1 MENQNL
7 KLHSNLRRTIM
18 VVSGIVI
25 SVFFIAMS
33 IWYMEWGHVFE
44 ALSNAQMYPWLF
56 FAVLSYLTG
65 HLVRGA
71 RTRLLVSRDAKLSLF
86 TASNIVVVGY
96 AVNNIFPARIGE
108 LARAGMLCE
117 RTGISFV
124 QSAAVV
130 FLERVLDG
138 IVILLLLVVSAL
150 FINAGGSIE
159 ETIYFASVI
168 LGLAAICVMF
178 AVIAPNRLM
187 GVISKVI
194 YAISPRLHDA
204 AMRFTTSIINGFN
217 YMRRPADALKIFVL
231 SIVIWLFDVGLF
243 LFLLPAFGLELNVWQ
258 AIFVIM
264 FANIGILF
272 PPYSPG
278 YSSPGYIGP
287 FHALCIQG
295 LVFFGIAQAT
305 AVGFAVVMHL
315 AIYLPLIIWGGA
327 VILWYGITLGL
338 TINLAKRAKTIA
350 ELPEQVPVP
359 ANLLGSTSLD
369 KESKSTSVFIFQLTE
384 AALPLDSFS
393 LSEPRS
399 VVSYV
404 ADFIQKEIRN
414 LPKKFQLLFSI
425 GMFCF
430 NMLVWLRYFRSFSL
444 LSLPLRVKIFN
455 RWAYGK
461 LALPRQLFRLV
472 RSTALLAFFEHPA
485 VIDVLENK
493 KV

>member
-1 MENQNL
+1 M
-7 KLHSNLRRTIM
+7 KLHSNLRRTVM

-33 IWYMEWGHVFE
+33 IWYMEWGYVFE
-44 ALSNAQMYPWLF
+44 ALSNAELYPWLF
-56 FAVLSYLTG
+56 FSVLSYLTG

-150 FINAGGSIE
+150 FLNAGGSVE

-168 LGLAAICVMF
+168 LGLAAAFVMLV
-178 AVIAPNRLM
+178 VIAPNRLM

-204 AMRFTTSIINGFN
+204 ALRFTTSIINGFN
-217 YMRRPADALKIFVL
+217 YMRRPVDALKIFVL

-258 AIFVIM
+258 AIFVITA
-264 FANIGILF
+264 ANLAVLF
-272 PPYSPG
+272 PFSPG

-305 AVGFAVVMHL
+305 AVGFAVVVHL
-315 AIYLPLIIWGGA
+315 AIYLPLITWGGA

-338 TINLAKRAKTIA
+338 TINLAKKAKTIA
-350 ELPEQVPVP
+350 ELPEQVPVS

-369 KESKSTSVFIFQLTE
+369 KESKSTSAFIFQLTE
-384 AALPLDSFS
+384 AALPLDSFP
-393 LSEPRS
+393 LSDPRS

-404 ADFIQKEIRN
+404 ADFIQREIKN
-414 LPKKFQLLFSI
+414 LPQKFQLLFSI

-455 RWAYGK
+455 SWAYGK

-472 RSTALLAFFEHPA
+472 RSTALLAFFEHPS

>member
-1 MENQNL
+1 
-7 KLHSNLRRTIM
+7 
-18 VVSGIVI
+18 
-25 SVFFIAMS
+25 
-33 IWYMEWGHVFE
+33 
-44 ALSNAQMYPWLF
+44 
-56 FAVLSYLTG
+56 
-65 HLVRGA
+65 
-71 RTRLLVSRDAKLSLF
+71 
-86 TASNIVVVGY
+86 
-96 AVNNIFPARIGE
+96 
-108 LARAGMLCE
+108 
-117 RTGISFV
+117 
-124 QSAAVV
+124 VV

-204 AMRFTTSIINGFN
+204 ALRFTTSIINGFN

-258 AIFVIM
+258 AIFVITA
-264 FANIGILF
+264 ANLAVLF
-272 PPYSPG
+272 PFSPG

-315 AIYLPLIIWGGA
+315 AIYLPLITWGGA

-369 KESKSTSVFIFQLTE
+369 KESKSTSTFIFKLTE
-384 AALPLDSFS
+384 AALPLDSFT
-393 LSEPRS
+393 LSDPKA
-399 VVSYV
+399 VTSYV
-404 ADFIQKEIRN
+404 ANFIHEEVNN
-414 LPKKFQLLFSI
+414 LSKKIQLLFSI
-425 GMFCF
+425 GMLGF
-430 NMLVWLRYFRSFSL
+430 NMLVWLRYFRTFSL
-444 LSLPLRVKIFN
+444 LPLPTRVKIFN
-455 RWAYGK
+455 SWAYGK
-461 LALPRQLFRLV
+461 LALTRQLFRLV

-485 VIDVLENK
+485 VIDVMENK